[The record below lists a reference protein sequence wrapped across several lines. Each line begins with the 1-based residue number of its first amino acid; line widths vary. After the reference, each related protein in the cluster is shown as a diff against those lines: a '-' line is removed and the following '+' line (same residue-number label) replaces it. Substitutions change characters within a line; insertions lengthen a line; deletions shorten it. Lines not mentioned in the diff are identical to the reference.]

1 MSAPPHVDSAS
12 PVEPDQPDPAD
23 SAQAGHPAGPG
34 YLAGAEHI
42 VLPTHDD
49 ALVSG
54 LSDGIGGPVG
64 RHAAVGARRSWWTP
78 LRVIVALAVVFSVLG
93 WVQKLPCRD
102 TGNWNHQLQY
112 TTLCYSDQVAL
123 YGAEGLSSGKRP
135 YLDYPVEYPVLIG
148 GFMEVAS
155 LVAKLST
162 PSHLEDGA
170 FTGDG
175 RTATFFDVST
185 LLMAVAVVVTALCT
199 ARTAGPRPWD
209 GAIVAAAPA
218 VVLFL
223 GTNWDMA
230 AVAFGSA
237 GILAWAR
244 KRHALAGVLLGLG
257 VATKMFPVLFLLP
270 LFVLCLR
277 AARLRA
283 WFAAAASTVL
293 TVALIYIPVYVT
305 ASAFREEGRRPG
317 QDRRFQC
324 LARAH
329 HAGLR
334 CLLLGPRAASRRR
347 SQRSGTLLHPQLS
360 NGRPTGGRCPLRCST
375 TSAPSSSTTRSTG
388 RRNSSSSR
396 CSSALAVLILLAP
409 RRPRVGQ
416 VLFLTVVAF
425 LITNKV
431 YSPQYALWLLPLV
444 ALARP
449 RWREVLI
456 WQASEI
462 LVLIATHLHL
472 AYLSTN
478 GAAGVTAGWVAG
490 TVMLRDVVLVWLCAL
505 VVRDVLRPRNDPVRA
520 SAPVDD
526 PAGGVLDDAPD
537 AGWLRSPPV
546 PWPAPS
552 GAG

>member
-1 MSAPPHVDSAS
+1 MSAATPVDSAS
-12 PVEPDQPDPAD
+12 LVEPDRQPPAEWETGRP
-23 SAQAGHPAGPG
+23 AGAGPG
-34 YLAGAEHI
+34 TGGELI
-42 VLPTHDD
+42 VVPSRDD
-49 ALVSG
+49 DLVRG
-54 LSDGIGGPVG
+54 LSDGIGGPIG

-78 LRVIVALAVVFSVLG
+78 LRVVVALSVLFCVLG

-102 TGNWNHQLQY
+102 PGNWNHQHQY

-123 YGAEGLSSGKRP
+123 YGAEGLSEGKRP

-155 LVAKLST
+155 LVAKLSN
-162 PSHLEDGA
+162 PAHAGEEAAAGA
-170 FTGDG
+170 D

-185 LLMAVAVVVTALCT
+185 LFMAVAALATALCT
-199 ARTAGPRPWD
+199 ARAAGPRPWD

-218 VVLFL
+218 VVFFL

-237 GILAWAR
+237 AILAWAR
-244 KRHALAGVLLGLG
+244 RRHGLAGVLLGLG
-257 VATKMFPVLFLLP
+257 VATKLFPVLFLVP

-283 WFAAAASTVL
+283 WFATAAATVL
-293 TVALIYIPVYVT
+293 TVALVYIPAYVT
-305 ASAFREEGRRPG
+305 ASAFREQGEDQVKIGGSSAWHALTTKGFGAFFSALAPHHDG
-317 QDRRFQC
+317 GLNGVARFFDLNYERTADWGSLPFALQHYLGTQFEVHALNRATE
-324 LARAH
+324 LAFIA
-329 HAGLR
+329 
-334 CLLLGPRAASRRR
+334 LLL
-347 SQRSGTLLHPQLS
+347 
-360 NGRPTGGRCPLRCST
+360 
-375 TSAPSSSTTRSTG
+375 
-388 RRNSSSSR
+388 
-396 CSSALAVLILLAP
+396 ALAVLVLLAP
-409 RRPRVGQ
+409 RRPRLGQ

-431 YSPQYALWLLPLV
+431 YSPQYALWLLPLI

-462 LVLIATHLHL
+462 VALIAIHLHL

-478 GAAGVTAGWVAG
+478 GASGIPEGWVAG
-490 TVMLRDVVLVWLCAL
+490 TVLLRDAVLVWLCGL
-505 VVRDVLRPRNDPVRA
+505 VVRDVLRPEHDPVR
-520 SAPVDD
+520 SSTTVDD
-526 PAGGVLDDAPD
+526 PAGGALDNALD
-537 AGWLRSPPV
+537 AGWLRAPPLV
-546 PWPAPS
+546 QPAPA

>member
-12 PVEPDQPDPAD
+12 PVEPGHPDPAG
-23 SAQAGHPAGPG
+23 SAQPGHPAGPG
-34 YLAGAEHI
+34 YLAGAEHV

-64 RHAAVGARRSWWTP
+64 RHAAIGARRSWWTP

-102 TGNWNHQLQY
+102 TSNWNHQLQY
-112 TTLCYSDQVAL
+112 TTLCYSDQIAL
-123 YGAEGLSSGKRP
+123 YSAEGLSSGKRP

-162 PSHLEDGA
+162 PSHLEGGA

-175 RTATFFDVST
+175 QAATFFDVST
-185 LLMAVAVVVTALCT
+185 LLLAVAVVVTALCT

-218 VVLFL
+218 VILFL

-230 AVAFGSA
+230 AVAFASA

-257 VATKMFPVLFLLP
+257 VATKMFPALFLLP

-305 ASAFREEGRRPG
+305 ASAFRQEGNTFVKIDG
-317 QDRRFQC
+317 SS
-324 LARAH
+324 AW
-329 HAGLR
+329 HAL
-334 CLLLGPRAASRRR
+334 
-347 SQRSGTLLHPQLS
+347 
-360 NGRPTGGRCPLRCST
+360 
-375 TSAPSSSTTRSTG
+375 TTRG
-388 RRNSSSSR
+388 FGAFF
-396 CSSALAVLILLAP
+396 SALAPHHDGGLNGAARFFTLNIERVADWGSLPLALEHVLNTQFEYHVLNRATQIIFIVLFLGIAGLILLAP

-425 LITNKV
+425 MITNKV

-449 RWREVLI
+449 RWRDALI
-456 WQASEI
+456 WQGSE
-462 LVLIATHLHL
+462 LLTLIATHLHL
-472 AYLSTN
+472 AYISD
-478 GAAGVTAGWVAG
+478 GATAGVTRGWLAGAV
-490 TVMLRDVVLVWLCAL
+490 TLRDLVLVWLSAL
-505 VVRDVLRPRNDPVRA
+505 VIRDVLRPRNDPVRA

-526 PAGGVLDDAPD
+526 PAGGVLDGAPD